1 MAISRSHIKQYLL
14 ETLGTNIS
22 PKNWQP
28 SRRLPLFLREGYTYY
43 EAEILGTDCLLMADR
58 EPGRSAATVRKHMK
72 QVRGK
77 WDGDIIYVRE
87 KANSDERRRLI
98 EQKVPFVVPGNQMYL
113 PLLGID
119 FREHFRQLH
128 DEGTALTPA
137 SQAAILLLLNHTTS
151 KSYSAQELADRLGY
165 SKMTASRSL
174 NELKAKDIG
183 AVTLE
188 GRQRLLTLDDD
199 RRTLW
204 ERALPMLSSPV
215 KHRQYIHLPGN
226 KRIGIKAGLTAL
238 AHYSMLAAPPVP
250 VVSVTSEQ
258 WSSIDDDANV
268 ASAEPN
274 DPKATE
280 VEVWSYDPA
289 LFAKKNVV
297 DRLSLFLSLKDNE
310 DERVESALEEMLEGM
325 SW

>member
-1 MAISRSHIKQYLL
+1 MAITKSQIKQYLL
-14 ETLGTNIS
+14 ETLGTNVS

-28 SRRLPLFLREGYTYY
+28 SRRLPLFLRDGYTYY
-43 EAEILGTDCLLMADR
+43 EAEILGADCLLMADR
-58 EPGRSAATVRKHMK
+58 EPNRSAATVRKHVE

-77 WDGDIIYVRE
+77 WDGDIIYVRQ

-98 EQKVPFVVPGNQMYL
+98 EQKIPFIVPGNQMYL
-113 PLLGID
+113 PFLGID
-119 FREHFRQLH
+119 FREHFRRLH
-128 DEGTALTPA
+128 EKGEVFSPA
-137 SQAAILLLLNHTTS
+137 SQAAILLLLTDKQP
-151 KSYSAQELADRLGY
+151 KSYTTQELADRLGY

-183 AVTLE
+183 AVSLE
-188 GRQRLLTLDDD
+188 GRQRLLTLGDD

-215 KHRQYIHLPGN
+215 KHRQYIRPPRN
-226 KRIGIKAGLTAL
+226 RRIEIKAGLTAL

-250 VVSVTSEQ
+250 VVAVTSEQ

-268 ASAEPN
+268 APAEPN

-289 LFAKKNVV
+289 LFAEDQVV

-310 DERVESALEEMLEGM
+310 DERVESALDEMMEAM